1 MGRRPAGLVALALLG
16 ALAVAG
22 CSAVTELVEL
32 GERIER
38 RGYRNV
44 ETFHDDFATAT
55 NEVQVQASVGRGQEP
70 PDGND
75 EIAGI
80 VWETYPRRFDSVRV
94 ELGGEVV
101 QYSREDLQTV
111 FGPRDERL
119 DEREFSDDVQGGI
132 RTVGIVALAVLA
144 VGGGLLTWF
153 LVRRSRRK
161 RNQPPPWGYG
171 PPPGGYG
178 PPGGWRPPPPPG
190 PPPGW
195 NPPPPPPPPS

>member
-1 MGRRPAGLVALALLG
+1 MGRRSAGLVALALVVG
-16 ALAVAG
+16 PVATG
-22 CSAVTELVEL
+22 CGAVTELVQL

-38 RGYRNV
+38 QGYRSV

-55 NEVQVQASVGRGQEP
+55 NEVQVQASVGRGLEP
-70 PDGND
+70 PEGNE

-80 VWETYPRRFDSVRV
+80 VWQTYPRRFDTVRV
-94 ELGGEVV
+94 DLAGEVE
-101 QYSREDLQTV
+101 QFSREDLQTL

-119 DEREFSDDVQGGI
+119 DEREFSDDVQGGL
-132 RTVGIVALAVLA
+132 RTFGFVVLAVLV
-144 VGGGLLTWF
+144 VGGGLLTWL

-171 PPPGGYG
+171 PPPGYG
-178 PPGGWRPPPPPG
+178 PPGGWRPPPPSG

-195 NPPPPPPPPS
+195 TPPPPPPPPS